1 VSSPVVDV
9 VDDDSTSV
17 RVDSSSVGGMTIRD
31 GVVSVGNEQPVI
43 VTIAATV
50 TVANDAQITRPK

>member
-1 VSSPVVDV
+1 MDV

-43 VTIAATV
+43 VTIAAIV